1 MLKKLLK
8 YDFKSAFKIWWIAAV
23 TSLGLSFLGG
33 YAVTLI
39 RAPRD
44 LPQVV
49 DASAGLMLFISI
61 FSLFAFVILSEIII
75 LVRFYKNFF
84 TDEGYLTFTLPVKT
98 GSLINSKL
106 IMSVAVTLA
115 TLIVLAVNV
124 CVILGIGF
132 FDVIVDKELFKY
144 IAEVIDEVVA
154 EFGAYLFVYILE
166 AIILFVL
173 GVVFSLLLMFC
184 CITLASII
192 TKKGRVAT
200 GIAIYYGVNC
210 VLSFVMEM
218 IMIFGVRG
226 IGVRMETLSAEM
238 AYPVGTVI
246 LLAAILLLG
255 LVSVM
260 LYTLQYLMVD
270 RKLNLN

>member
-8 YDFKSAFKIWWIAAV
+8 YDFLATFKIWWIAAV

-61 FSLFAFVILSEIII
+61 FSLFTFAILSEIII

-106 IMSVAVTLA
+106 IMSVVVTLT

-144 IAEVIDEVVA
+144 VAELIDEVVA
-154 EFGAYLFVYILE
+154 KFGAYLFIYILE
-166 AIILFVL
+166 AIVIFVL

-200 GIAIYYGVNC
+200 AIAIYYGVNC

-226 IGVRMETLSAEM
+226 IGVRMEALSDKMINSVM
-238 AYPVGTVI
+238 AVI
-246 LLAAILLLG
+246 LLAVILLFG
-255 LVSVM
+255 LASVM
-260 LYTLQYLMVD
+260 LYTLQYRMID
-270 RKLNLN
+270 KRLNLN

>member
-106 IMSVAVTLA
+106 IMSVAVTFT
-115 TLIVLAVNV
+115 TLIVIAVNV

-144 IAEVIDEVVA
+144 ISEVIDEVVA

-226 IGVRMETLSAEM
+226 IGVRLETLSAEM

>member
-33 YAVTLI
+33 CAVTLI

-61 FSLFAFVILSEIII
+61 FSLFAFAILSEIII

-106 IMSVAVTLA
+106 IMSVAVTFA

-144 IAEVIDEVVA
+144 IAEVIDEIVT
-154 EFGAYLFVYILE
+154 EFGFYLIIYILE
-166 AIILFVL
+166 AIVIFILAC
-173 GVVFSLLLMFC
+173 VFSLLLMFC

-226 IGVRMETLSAEM
+226 IGVRLETLSAEM

>member
-8 YDFKSAFKIWWIAAV
+8 YDFLATFKIWWIAAV

-61 FSLFAFVILSEIII
+61 FSLFAFMILSEIII

-98 GSLINSKL
+98 GSLISSKL
-106 IMSVAVTLA
+106 IMSVTVTVA

-132 FDVIVDKELFKY
+132 AKEIFSKEFFKY
-144 IAEVIDEVVA
+144 VFEVIDAIVA
-154 EFGAYLFVYILE
+154 ELGAYLFVYILE
-166 AIILFVL
+166 AIIICILACT
-173 GVVFSLLLMFC
+173 FSLLLMFC

-200 GIAIYYGVNC
+200 AIAIYYGVNC

-218 IMIFGVRG
+218 VMIFGVRG
-226 IGVRMETLSAEM
+226 IGVRLEALSTKTVF
-238 AYPVGTVI
+238 PVAAVI
-246 LLAAILLLG
+246 LLAVILLFG
-255 LVSVM
+255 LASVM
-260 LYTLQYLMVD
+260 LYTLQYWMID

>member
-1 MLKKLLK
+1 M
-8 YDFKSAFKIWWIAAV
+8 
-23 TSLGLSFLGG
+23 GLSFLGG
-33 YAVTLI
+33 CAVTLI

-49 DASAGLMLFISI
+49 DASAGLMLFISF
-61 FSLFAFVILSEIII
+61 FSLFAFAILSEFII

-106 IMSVAVTLA
+106 IMSVAVTFA

-218 IMIFGVRG
+218 IMIFGMRG
-226 IGVRMETLSAEM
+226 IGVRLETLSAEM

>member
-8 YDFKSAFKIWWIAAV
+8 YDFLATFKIWWIAAV

-33 YAVTLI
+33 CAVTLI

-61 FSLFAFVILSEIII
+61 FSLFAFAILSEIII

-106 IMSVAVTLA
+106 IMSVAVTFA

-144 IAEVIDEVVA
+144 IAEVIDEIVT
-154 EFGAYLFVYILE
+154 EFGFYLIIYILE
-166 AIILFVL
+166 AIVIFILAC
-173 GVVFSLLLMFC
+173 VFSLLLMFC

-226 IGVRMETLSAEM
+226 IGVRLETLSAEM

>member
-8 YDFKSAFKIWWIAAV
+8 YDFLATFKIWWIAAV

-61 FSLFAFVILSEIII
+61 FSLFAFAILSEIII

-132 FDVIVDKELFKY
+132 FDEIVDKELFKY
-144 IAEVIDEVVA
+144 VAEIIDEIVT
-154 EFGAYLFVYILE
+154 EFGFYLIIYILE
-166 AIILFVL
+166 AIVIFILAC
-173 GVVFSLLLMFC
+173 VFSLLLMFC

-218 IMIFGVRG
+218 IMIFGMRG
-226 IGVRMETLSAEM
+226 IGVRLETLSAEM

>member
-61 FSLFAFVILSEIII
+61 FSLFAFAILSEIII

-226 IGVRMETLSAEM
+226 IGVRLETLSAEM

>member
-33 YAVTLI
+33 CAVTLI

-61 FSLFAFVILSEIII
+61 FSLFAFAILSEIII

-106 IMSVAVTLA
+106 IMSVAVTFT

-144 IAEVIDEVVA
+144 IAEVIDEIVT
-154 EFGAYLFVYILE
+154 EFGFYLIIYILE
-166 AIILFVL
+166 AIVIFILAC
-173 GVVFSLLLMFC
+173 VFSLLLMFC

-226 IGVRMETLSAEM
+226 IGVRLETLSAEM

>member
-33 YAVTLI
+33 CAVTLI

-61 FSLFAFVILSEIII
+61 FSLFAFAILSEIII

-106 IMSVAVTLA
+106 IMSVAVTFA

-144 IAEVIDEVVA
+144 IAEVIDEIVT
-154 EFGAYLFVYILE
+154 EFGFYLIIYILE
-166 AIILFVL
+166 AIVIFILAC
-173 GVVFSLLLMFC
+173 VFSLLLMFC

-218 IMIFGVRG
+218 IMIVGMRG
-226 IGVRMETLSAEM
+226 IGVRLETLSAEM

>member
-33 YAVTLI
+33 CAVTLI

-61 FSLFAFVILSEIII
+61 FSLFAFAILSEIII

-106 IMSVAVTLA
+106 IMSVAVTFA

-144 IAEVIDEVVA
+144 IAEVIDEIVT
-154 EFGAYLFVYILE
+154 EFGFYLIIYILE
-166 AIILFVL
+166 AIVIFILAC
-173 GVVFSLLLMFC
+173 VFSLLLMFC

-218 IMIFGVRG
+218 IMIFGMRG
-226 IGVRMETLSAEM
+226 IGVRLETLSAEM

>member
-8 YDFKSAFKIWWIAAV
+8 YDFLATFKIWWIAAV

-39 RAPRD
+39 RTPRD

-61 FSLFAFVILSEIII
+61 FRLFTFMILSEIII
-75 LVRFYKNFF
+75 LIRFYKNFF

-106 IMSVAVTLA
+106 IMSVTVTLT

-144 IAEVIDEVVA
+144 VAELIDEVVA
-154 EFGAYLFVYILE
+154 KFGAYLFIYILE
-166 AIILFVL
+166 AIVIFVL

-200 GIAIYYGVNC
+200 AIAIYYGVNC

-218 IMIFGVRG
+218 VMIFGVSG
-226 IGVRMETLSAEM
+226 IAQRMEAQSAK
-238 AYPVGTVI
+238 AALPVAAVI
-246 LLAAILLLG
+246 LLAIILLFG
-255 LVSVM
+255 LASVM
-260 LYTLQYLMVD
+260 LYTLQYFMVD

>member
-8 YDFKSAFKIWWIAAV
+8 YDFLATFKIWWIAAV

-44 LPQVV
+44 LPEAV

-61 FSLFAFVILSEIII
+61 FSLFAFMILSEIII

-106 IMSVAVTLA
+106 IMSVAVTIA
-115 TLIVLAVNV
+115 TLIMLAVDV
-124 CVILGIGF
+124 CIILGIGF
-132 FDVIVDKELFKY
+132 FDMIVDNELFKFV
-144 IAEVIDEVVA
+144 AEVIDEIVA
-154 EFGAYLFVYILE
+154 EFGFYLILYILE
-166 AIILFVL
+166 AIVIFILASA
-173 GVVFSLLLMFC
+173 FSLLLMFC
-184 CITLASII
+184 CITLASLI

-200 GIAIYYGVNC
+200 AIAIYYGVNC
-210 VLSFVMEM
+210 VLSFFMEM
-218 IMIFGVRG
+218 VMIFGVSG
-226 IGVRMETLSAEM
+226 LAQRMEALSNKTAC
-238 AYPVGTVI
+238 PVTAVI
-246 LLAAILLLG
+246 LLAIILLFG
-255 LVSVM
+255 LLSVM
-260 LYTLQYLMVD
+260 LYTLQYFMVD

>member
-226 IGVRMETLSAEM
+226 IGVRLETLSAEM

>member
-8 YDFKSAFKIWWIAAV
+8 YDFLATFKIWWIAAV

-33 YAVTLI
+33 CAVTLI

-61 FSLFAFVILSEIII
+61 FSLFTFAILSEIII

-106 IMSVAVTLA
+106 IMSVTVTLT

-144 IAEVIDEVVA
+144 VAELIDEVVA
-154 EFGAYLFVYILE
+154 KFGAYLFIYILE
-166 AIILFVL
+166 AIVIFVL

-200 GIAIYYGVNC
+200 AIAIYYGVNC

-226 IGVRMETLSAEM
+226 IGVRMEALSDKMINSVM
-238 AYPVGTVI
+238 AVI
-246 LLAAILLLG
+246 LLAVILLFG
-255 LVSVM
+255 LASVM
-260 LYTLQYLMVD
+260 LYTLQYRMID
-270 RKLNLN
+270 KKLNLN

>member
-61 FSLFAFVILSEIII
+61 FSLFAFAILSEIII

>member
-33 YAVTLI
+33 CAITLI

-61 FSLFAFVILSEIII
+61 FSLFAFAILSEIII

-106 IMSVAVTLA
+106 IMSVAVTFA

-144 IAEVIDEVVA
+144 IAEVIDEIVT
-154 EFGAYLFVYILE
+154 EFGFYLIIYILE
-166 AIILFVL
+166 AIVIFILAC
-173 GVVFSLLLMFC
+173 VFSLLLMFC

-226 IGVRMETLSAEM
+226 IGVRLETLSAEM

>member
-8 YDFKSAFKIWWIAAV
+8 YDFLATFKIWWIAAV

-61 FSLFAFVILSEIII
+61 FSLFAFMILSEIII

-106 IMSVAVTLA
+106 IMSVAVTIA
-115 TLIVLAVNV
+115 TLIMLAVDV
-124 CVILGIGF
+124 CIILGIGF
-132 FDVIVDKELFKY
+132 FDMIVDNELFKFV
-144 IAEVIDEVVA
+144 AEVIDEIVA
-154 EFGAYLFVYILE
+154 EFGFYLILYILE
-166 AIILFVL
+166 AIVIFILASA
-173 GVVFSLLLMFC
+173 FSLLLMFC
-184 CITLASII
+184 CIALASLI

-200 GIAIYYGVNC
+200 AIAIYYGVNC
-210 VLSFVMEM
+210 VLSFFMEM
-218 IMIFGVRG
+218 VMIFGVSG
-226 IGVRMETLSAEM
+226 LAQRMEALSNKTAC
-238 AYPVGTVI
+238 PVTAVI
-246 LLAAILLLG
+246 LLAIILLFG
-255 LVSVM
+255 LLSVM
-260 LYTLQYLMVD
+260 LYTLQYFMVD